1 MASLIIRNL
10 DDALKVRLRTRAAS
24 HDRSMEAEARLIL
37 RDALGPDPE
46 PARLASRIHARFL
59 EAGAADLELP
69 ERSDPPRR
77 GTEEDAAS

>member
-24 HDRSMEAEARLIL
+24 HDRSMEQEVRLIL

-46 PARLASRIHARFL
+46 PARLGSRIHARFL
-59 EAGAADLELP
+59 AAGAADLDSP
-69 ERSDPPRR
+69 DRSDPPRR